1 MVFFR
6 KRKYHIDYQAHFCK
20 QSTCFNME
28 NEMKRKFYEQLDVKI
43 ENKKSNN
50 SFLNRE
56 KYELL
61 IHKICQLK
69 RGDRKKEQQLSIGMR
84 FLVHVLTLLDKVV
97 QILLSDHG
105 TQESI

>member
-1 MVFFR
+1 
-6 KRKYHIDYQAHFCK
+6 
-20 QSTCFNME
+20 
-28 NEMKRKFYEQLDVKI
+28 MKRKFYEQRDVKI
-43 ENKKSNN
+43 ENEKSNN

-56 KYELL
+56 KCELL
-61 IHKICQLK
+61 IQEICQLK